1 MQCCKGFYYLY
12 LTGIVHNDIKGDNIL
27 IAKVN
32 IGEWQSK
39 IIDVKKACE
48 INTSKKTEI
57 PVSERARHRLCHK
70 HIDPALHGQ
79 YAPGPT
85 SGINSFGH
93 IMAIKVAK
101 AKKSELIEK
110 FALWL

>member
-1 MQCCKGFYYLY
+1 MASP
-12 LTGIVHNDIKGDNIL
+12 GIVHNDIKGNNIL

-32 IGEWQSK
+32 FDEWQSK
-39 IIDVKKACE
+39 ITDFKKPCE
-48 INTSKKTEI
+48 INTSKITEI
-57 PVSERARHRLCHK
+57 PVSERARPRLCHK
-70 HIDPALHGQ
+70 HNDPALHDGQ

-85 SGINSFGH
+85 SGVNSFGY
-93 IMAIKVAK
+93 MAIKVAK

>member
-1 MQCCKGFYYLY
+1 MGP
-12 LTGIVHNDIKGDNIL
+12 GISIVHNDIKGNNTL

-32 IGEWQSK
+32 FGECQSK
-39 IIDVKKACE
+39 IIDLKKACE
-48 INTSKKTEI
+48 INTSKITEI
-57 PVSERARHRLCHK
+57 PVSERARPRLCHK

-85 SGINSFGH
+85 SGVNSFGY